1 MSTVDYH
8 PATKTTIPQI
18 EKVKAELKETREE
31 AKAKKAIELEHIAI
45 EFDHENSENLLIGG
59 QVIVEEKE
67 DGGGNVKE
75 DLMREIEVYQEKLAD
90 KEQLVEQLQ
99 KVRIDWLQ
107 ILELKENQSLC
118 LKWSRPG
125 NECEFPTCWTDSRD
139 EQDGSAGGHLII
151 WIWN

>member
-45 EFDHENSENLLIGG
+45 EFDHENSENLLLGGPVIG
-59 QVIVEEKE
+59 EEDE
-67 DGGGNVKE
+67 EEGLGRNVKE

-99 KVRIDWLQ
+99 KVRID
-107 ILELKENQSLC
+107 
-118 LKWSRPG
+118 
-125 NECEFPTCWTDSRD
+125 
-139 EQDGSAGGHLII
+139 
-151 WIWN
+151 

>member
-1 MSTVDYH
+1 MLSLWCPCHCDIISTADYH

-99 KVRIDWLQ
+99 KVRID
-107 ILELKENQSLC
+107 
-118 LKWSRPG
+118 
-125 NECEFPTCWTDSRD
+125 
-139 EQDGSAGGHLII
+139 
-151 WIWN
+151 

>member
-1 MSTVDYH
+1 M
-8 PATKTTIPQI
+8 
-18 EKVKAELKETREE
+18 
-31 AKAKKAIELEHIAI
+31 EHIAI

-99 KVRIDWLQ
+99 KVRID
-107 ILELKENQSLC
+107 
-118 LKWSRPG
+118 
-125 NECEFPTCWTDSRD
+125 
-139 EQDGSAGGHLII
+139 
-151 WIWN
+151 

>member
-1 MSTVDYH
+1 MSRVDYH

-99 KVRIDWLQ
+99 KVRID
-107 ILELKENQSLC
+107 
-118 LKWSRPG
+118 
-125 NECEFPTCWTDSRD
+125 
-139 EQDGSAGGHLII
+139 
-151 WIWN
+151 